1 MPINIP
7 RELKSYFTEQ
17 DFSSYPIIRIP
28 QHFSD
33 DRGVIFN
40 LAGGKLGDVAVIS
53 SKKNSIRANHYH
65 KKDWHICYLISGRAE
80 YFWSEISNK
89 METKKI
95 NVLAGQMIFTP
106 NQIAHKFVFLEDT
119 QFITIAKLNRKKT
132 FYDLDT
138 IKIQLNSF

>member
-17 DFSSYPIIRIP
+17 DFLSYPIIRIP
-28 QHFSD
+28 QYFSD
-33 DRGVIFN
+33 DRGVIVN

-65 KKDWHICYLISGRAE
+65 KKDWHICYLISGKAE

-106 NQIAHKFVFLEDT
+106 NKIAHKLVFLEDT
-119 QFITIAKLNRKKT
+119 QFITIAKRNRKKS